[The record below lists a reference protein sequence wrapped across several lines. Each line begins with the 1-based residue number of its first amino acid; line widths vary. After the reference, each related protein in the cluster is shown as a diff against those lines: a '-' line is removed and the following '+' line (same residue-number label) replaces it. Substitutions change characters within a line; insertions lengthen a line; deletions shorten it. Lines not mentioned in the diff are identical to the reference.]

1 MRYTLLL
8 SQAAVYRS
16 IIDDVVEKATVD
28 FDEAGVQIEV
38 LHELQRSWEA
48 KVASSRVADFTQD
61 SRMAAIAQA
70 FPMLPSESST
80 RAAEPPSTSA
90 PGPVASTSAAAAA
103 GVKGEDDSDE
113 KEKDRSTA
121 VAGNGT
127 CSPAVTPAK
136 PKADADD
143 DAINSDLDD
152 SDEDGDDDDDGAGAG
167 QEGDLVIA
175 LYEKVQRVKNKW
187 KVTLKDGLVS
197 VNGKDYLFAKC
208 NG

>member
-1 MRYTLLL
+1 MSNR
-8 SQAAVYRS
+8 QVAAVYRS

-61 SRMAAIAQA
+61 LRMGAIAQS
-70 FPMLPSESST
+70 FPMMPSESS
-80 RAAEPPSTSA
+80 AGGQPPASA
-90 PGPVASTSAAAAA
+90 SASGPVASTSASAAVVAKGEEDEDEKAKKASAAAENGA
-103 GVKGEDDSDE
+103 T
-113 KEKDRSTA
+113 ST
-121 VAGNGT
+121 V
-127 CSPAVTPAK
+127 VTPIK
-136 PKADADD
+136 PKPDANDD
-143 DAINSDLDD
+143 EINSDLDD
-152 SDEDGDDDDDGAGAG
+152 SDEDGDNDDDDAGAG
-167 QEGDLVIA
+167 QGGDLVIA